1 MRPIIDSHVHLCDLD
16 FVPELINIADDI
28 GAEKM
33 GLVSISDRDNVND
46 NPVIY
51 KAKAQHPHRFYAFA
65 ALDHS
70 EYYVP
75 DEISVPSYAEQ
86 IEIAMAIGVD
96 GIKLLETKPDRRK
109 KITTPIDSHVYDPMF
124 ALLERDGFPLVW
136 HVADPEEFWDPDTT
150 PGWAKENDWGYND
163 TFVPKEQ
170 FYTEV
175 GNVLKRHPMLKV
187 AFAHFYFLSA
197 DLKRAAELLDTYK
210 NVHFDLAPG
219 IEMLYN
225 LSRNVE
231 ASRDFFIKYKDRI
244 IFGTDI
250 GDWLSRDEAAHRA
263 GMVNRWL
270 ETADEFRVPAGADY
284 LLGPPTDGIIHGMSL
299 PAEVLQAIYVT
310 NFEKLAGPK
319 PNKLDHDLVEQECNR
334 IAELVKILAK

>member
-1 MRPIIDSHVHLCDLD
+1 MRPIIDSHVHLCNTD
-16 FVPELINIADDI
+16 FIPELINIADAI
-28 GAEKM
+28 GAEKV
-33 GLVSISDRDNVND
+33 GLMSIAERDNVND

-51 KAKAQHPHRFYAFA
+51 KAKALYHHRFYAFA

-70 EYYVP
+70 AYYVS
-75 DEISVPSYAEQ
+75 DDVEVPSYAEQ
-86 IEIAMAIGVD
+86 VEMAIAIGAD

-109 KITTPIDSHVYDPMF
+109 KISTPIDSPVYEQMF
-124 ALLERDGFPLVW
+124 AILERAEFPLVW

-150 PGWAKENDWGYND
+150 PGWAKKNDWGYNE

-197 DLKRAAELLDTYK
+197 DLKRASELLDTYE
-210 NVHFDLAPG
+210 NVYLDLAPG

-231 ASRDFFIKYKDRI
+231 ASRDFFIKHRDRI

-250 GDWLSRDEAAHRA
+250 GDWLSLGEGKHRA
-263 GMVNRWL
+263 EMLNRWL
-270 ETADEFRVPAGADY
+270 ETTDEFRVRDGADF
-284 LLGPPTDGIIHGMSL
+284 LLGPAEDGLIRGMSL
-299 PAEVLQAIYVT
+299 PHDVLDSIYAT
-310 NFEKLAGPK
+310 NFEKLAGRIPRR
-319 PNKLDHDLVEQECNR
+319 LDVELVEKEYIR
-334 IAELVKILAK
+334 IAELVEILGK